1 MRLDTGPV
9 CITDQT
15 EPKTTPSPIPRDASR
30 IRDRRTQLAPAV
42 AGGGR
47 RGDGVRFKGVVVAS
61 RLGACV
67 VRASAPRRSN
77 VQAGG
82 IAEPQH
88 FGSACVR
95 AASAPQNEQQMQAG
109 AIGAFLAAARRRTPV
124 FFCALVRRLRN
135 VLGMTNR
142 PSLQR
147 ETTANRSRNAGRN
160 PFFPPPEATKPDLRV
175 LLGL

>member
-1 MRLDTGPV
+1 MRRATGPV

-30 IRDRRTQLAPAV
+30 IKERRTQLAPARRWRLLQRR
-42 AGGGR
+42 GGG
-47 RGDGVRFKGVVVAS
+47 VAFG
-61 RLGACV
+61 RVCV

-77 VQAGG
+77 VLAGG
-82 IAEPQH
+82 VAEPQH

-147 ETTANRSRNAGRN
+147 ETQIDHAMLGETR
-160 PFFPPPEATKPDLRV
+160 FFPLQKQRNRTYASFWVSD
-175 LLGL
+175 